1 VRRSA
6 APPDPIVCDN
16 FGPRPPIGR
25 AELDVI
31 ETYLEREL
39 RELLG
44 YTKRAGDRE
53 KA

>member
-1 VRRSA
+1 V
-6 APPDPIVCDN
+6 
-16 FGPRPPIGR
+16 
-25 AELDVI
+25 L

-44 YTKRAGDRE
+44 YTKQAGDSE